1 MPMNSNFYFSN
12 QDGALILRVND
23 LLSEVSNADIM
34 KAVEE
39 RIAEGF
45 TNFVVD
51 LSSIDY
57 MNSVGINFLIKMKH
71 RAKATGGL
79 LAVVHASAKVKQL
92 LDVTKLRPMFVL
104 TDSLDE
110 ALQFMTAYN
119 G

>member
-1 MPMNSNFYFSN
+1 MPVNSHYYFSN
-12 QDGALILRVND
+12 RDGVLILQVNN
-23 LLSEVSNADIM
+23 LLNEVSNEDIM
-34 KAVEE
+34 KAVEG
-39 RIAEGF
+39 RIDEGF

-79 LAVVHASAKVKQL
+79 LAVVHASVKVQQL
-92 LDVTKLRPMFVL
+92 LDVTKLRPMFFL

-110 ALQFMTAYN
+110 ALQFMAAYDR
-119 G
+119 